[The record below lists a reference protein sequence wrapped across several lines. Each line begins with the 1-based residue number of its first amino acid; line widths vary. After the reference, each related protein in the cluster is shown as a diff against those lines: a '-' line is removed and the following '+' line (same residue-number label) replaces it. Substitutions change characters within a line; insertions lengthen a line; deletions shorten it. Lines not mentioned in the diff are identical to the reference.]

1 MSMGIN
7 TEYNRQGYGN
17 SSIYGYGAQGL
28 QKDQKKEDDILDDL
42 SKRFKNADIS
52 VGNESSF
59 PIKSA
64 QKEFSV
70 ILSEDEMNILKNGS
84 DEEKEKLYQTIESS
98 IKTLSDLSEKM
109 KDDEDYGKFDLGLS
123 ISNGNIISYLA
134 NDGKN
139 SYSAG
144 SIEDLI
150 KEISNRNKEQDKET
164 EE

>member
-7 TEYNRQGYGN
+7 TDYNQAGYGN
-17 SSIYGYGAQGL
+17 SSVYGYGTSVV
-28 QKDQKKEDDILDDL
+28 QKERKKEDNILDNL
-42 SKRFKNADIS
+42 SKRFTNADIS
-52 VGNESSF
+52 VGSESSF
-59 PIKSA
+59 PIKSSH
-64 QKEFSV
+64 KEFSV

-84 DEEKEKLYQTIESS
+84 DEEKEKLYKTIESS

-123 ISNGNIISYLA
+123 INNGNIISYLA

-144 SIEDLI
+144 SIDDLI

-164 EE
+164 ED